1 MGSILTTIKKMLGI
15 TEDYKHFDSDIIVY
29 INSALMTLNQLG
41 VGPKKP
47 ASITS
52 ELETWSG
59 IFENLSDIE
68 SVKTFIYIKVRVI
81 FDPPSSSYVLEAL
94 NRQADELAF
103 RLNVQVE
110 NYKEE

>member
-15 TEDYKHFDSDIIVY
+15 TEDYKHFDSDIIVH
-29 INSALMTLNQLG
+29 INAALMTLNQLG

-47 ASITS
+47 ALITS

-59 IFENLSDIE
+59 IFENLADIE
-68 SVKTFIYIKVRVI
+68 AVKTFVYIKVRVI
-81 FDPPSSSYVLEAL
+81 FDPPSSSYVLDAL

-110 NYKEE
+110 NNKEE